1 MQARARARARARSL
15 GDRARSL
22 DCRPLRIRIALALPA
37 SAGMTSRKAAVL
49 VLAIGADDPAVIETA
64 RAYETAMKERGG
76 TVEAKHFSTGRRLR
90 FARGQWAGPHGN
102 GPAERGARRARGPRS
117 SAGARMAR
125 TCCDGRTASPQ
136 APRGAVPRRRSPPP
150 SRQWRWRAAR

>member
-1 MQARARARARARSL
+1 MVCLPFFAPPAYCWAMRSEPRKPEPKAEVTPEVNASARARARAHARSL
-15 GDRARSL
+15 GYRARSL

-37 SAGMTSRKAAVL
+37 SAGMISRKAAVL

-90 FARGQWAGPHGN
+90 FAR
-102 GPAERGARRARGPRS
+102 
-117 SAGARMAR
+117 
-125 TCCDGRTASPQ
+125 
-136 APRGAVPRRRSPPP
+136 
-150 SRQWRWRAAR
+150 

>member
-76 TVEAKHFSTGRRLR
+76 AVEAKHFSTGGTSFLS
-90 FARGQWAGPHGN
+90 N
-102 GPAERGARRARGPRS
+102 
-117 SAGARMAR
+117 
-125 TCCDGRTASPQ
+125 
-136 APRGAVPRRRSPPP
+136 RRRSPKP
-150 SRQWRWRAAR
+150 SARPLTSFAST

>member
-1 MQARARARARARSL
+1 MRARARSL
-15 GDRARSL
+15 SDRARSL
-22 DCRPLRIRIALALPA
+22 DCRPARIRIALALPA
-37 SAGMTSRKAAVL
+37 SAGMTYRKAAML
-49 VLAIGADDPAVIETA
+49 VLASSADDPAVIETA

-76 TVEAKHFSTGRRLR
+76 AVEAKHFSTGRRLR

-102 GPAERGARRARGPRS
+102 GPAAERGARRATRRARGPRS

-136 APRGAVPRRRSPPP
+136 A
-150 SRQWRWRAAR
+150 